1 MKIST
6 KGRYALR
13 VMLDLAQHDNGGYI
27 SLRAI
32 AARQKITVKY
42 LEQIIALLNKSGF
55 LVSTRGSN
63 GGHRLANIPAKFT
76 VGDVLRA
83 TEGSLSPV
91 PCLDVNIADRCEL
104 EQDCLTQP
112 VWDGLYKLITDYV
125 DGITLQDILNT
136 VQTDNY
142 VI

>member
-1 MKIST
+1 
-6 KGRYALR
+6 
-13 VMLDLAQHDNGGYI
+13 MLDLAQHDNGGYI
-27 SLRAI
+27 SLKEI

-55 LVSTRGSN
+55 LVSTRGSS
-63 GGHRLANIPAKFT
+63 GGHRLANAPAKFT

-91 PCLDVNIADRCEL
+91 PCLENTDADRCGLEL
-104 EQDCLTQP
+104 ECLTQP
-112 VWDGLYKLITDYV
+112 VWEGLYKLITHYV